1 MRFLTIV
8 AFLVSMAS
16 GQASSDV
23 LASVDGATLTWGDLV
38 ELVGGEEYT
47 EYLGITSSAA
57 AADVLQGWVREE
69 LIVLAAEESGLES
82 DPYVAYAVEQA
93 RRQILLEVY
102 LSDLVDEIEVSRLE
116 IENYVNAWADSYAV
130 EVNTRHILV
139 SDPNL
144 ANSILARIQSG
155 TSFVE
160 LASQYSICPS
170 SVDGGALGWMSR
182 GQAVI
187 PFLET
192 AYQLSP
198 GEVSGVV
205 ETNMGYHIIE
215 LLDVRDITPTPSS
228 SEVLELAA
236 MELTAARQ
244 EEVVL
249 EILDEL
255 QSAHDVNIYPE
266 RLLDHL

>member
-1 MRFLTIV
+1 MRFLAVV
-8 AFLVSMAS
+8 AMLVSIAF
-16 GQASSDV
+16 GQTSSDV
-23 LASVDGATLTWGDLV
+23 LASVDGATLTWNDLV

-47 EYLGITSSAA
+47 EYLGVTSIDA

-69 LIVLAAEESGLES
+69 LIVIAAEESGLES
-82 DPYVAYAVEQA
+82 DPYVTYTIEQA

-102 LSDLVDEIEVSRLE
+102 LADLMDDIEVSRLD
-116 IENYVNAWADSYAV
+116 IENYVNAWADSYTK

-139 SDPNL
+139 SDLNL
-144 ANSILARIQSG
+144 ANSILARIRSG
-155 TSFVE
+155 SDFAE
-160 LASQYSICPS
+160 LAAQYSICPS
-170 SVDGGALGWMSR
+170 SVDGGNLGWMSR
-182 GQAVI
+182 GQAVM
-187 PFLET
+187 PFLEA

-198 GEVSGVV
+198 AGMSGVV

-215 LLDVRDITPTPSS
+215 LIAVRNLSPAPSS
-228 SEVLELAA
+228 TEILELAA

-244 EEVVL
+244 EKAVL
-249 EILDEL
+249 EILDVL